1 MNIWLAIIN
10 QELNL
15 KIIGLNL
22 CFLVKKKKLSRFAK
36 KRLLTFMSWTGLA
49 QVQVS
54 VGKKKKKCF
63 CDPKYYFT
71 INSNL
76 NTGPP

>member
-22 CFLVKKKKLSRFAK
+22 CFLVKKKNYPDLQR
-36 KRLLTFMSWTGLA
+36 RD
-49 QVQVS
+49 
-54 VGKKKKKCF
+54 C
-63 CDPKYYFT
+63 
-71 INSNL
+71 
-76 NTGPP
+76 

>member
-22 CFLVKKKKLSRFAK
+22 CFLVKKKTIQICKEEIVNIHELNWVGPSPSF
-36 KRLLTFMSWTGLA
+36 SW
-49 QVQVS
+49 Q
-54 VGKKKKKCF
+54 KKKKCF